1 MRWLL
6 LLCSVQSG
14 RIQPEGSVAANVIP
28 CLPAQPAPVVA
39 AAFCLYYLA
48 TNYVLGS
55 ILLAGILEQWNV
67 KDSESRRLQRRTIIR
82 ELHSAQVTPV
92 TSADPKNL

>member
-1 MRWLL
+1 M
-6 LLCSVQSG
+6 
-14 RIQPEGSVAANVIP
+14 
-28 CLPAQPAPVVA
+28 VA

-82 ELHSAQVTPV
+82 ELHSAQVTHGGP
-92 TSADPKNL
+92 ADHHVEELT

>member
-1 MRWLL
+1 M
-6 LLCSVQSG
+6 
-14 RIQPEGSVAANVIP
+14 
-28 CLPAQPAPVVA
+28 VA

-55 ILLAGILEQWNV
+55 MLLAGILEQWNV

-82 ELHSAQVTPV
+82 KLHSAQVTHA
-92 TSADPKNL
+92 TSADTNKS